1 MRDRDFLKDRIRA
14 QVASERAALESM
26 GLSGKSGAYLL
37 FGEDGQLKQSGR
49 VDNLVV
55 DDGDDYLVDQLAD
68 TPAIGAMDCMV
79 LGTGGSVAP
88 TKGDTWVN
96 TGFAGNGHDTVGE
109 GGIDSG
115 FPKIKPGS
123 GNENILQFQAT
134 YNAGYAT
141 QNGID
146 EAIISNTDPDGA
158 GGDPGGS
165 TILARGVLSPSVN
178 KGASDSLVIVWEITF
193 LGA

>member
-1 MRDRDFLKDRIRA
+1 MDMERSFIRDQIRT
-14 QVASERAALESM
+14 QVAAKRATLESV
-26 GLSGKSGAYLL
+26 GLNGKSGVYML
-37 FGEDGQLKQSGR
+37 FDKDGQIKQSGK

-55 DDGDDYLVDQLAD
+55 NDGDDYFVDQLAN
-68 TPAIGAMDCMV
+68 TPVITAMDCMV
-79 LGTGGSVAP
+79 LGTGWTAAA
-88 TKGDTWVN
+88 KGDTWVT
-96 TGFAGNGHDTVGE
+96 TGFAGNGHDTIGE
-109 GGIDSG
+109 GGLDTG

-123 GNENILQFQAT
+123 GNENILQFQST
-134 YNAGYAT
+134 FNAGYAT

-146 EAIISNTDPDGA
+146 EAIISNANPDGS

-165 TILARGVLSPSVN
+165 TILAHGELSPTVN

>member
-14 QVASERAALESM
+14 QVAAERAALETM

-37 FGEDGQLKQSGR
+37 FDKEGQLKQSGR

-68 TPAIGAMDCMV
+68 TPAITAVDCMV
-79 LGTGGSVAP
+79 LGTGGGTGP

-96 TGFAGNGHDTVGE
+96 TGFAGNGHDTIGE
-109 GGIDSG
+109 GGLDSG
-115 FPKIKPGS
+115 FPKVKPSS
-123 GNENILQFQAT
+123 GNENILQFQST
-134 YNAGYAT
+134 FNAGYAT

-146 EAIISNTDPDGA
+146 EAIISNTDPDGS

-165 TILARGVLSPSVN
+165 TILARGVLSPTVN